1 VGSNLSGPTIFITH
15 ELAKATQKIII
26 QKQSNSTELTLRRR
40 RNFMTEEVEVER
52 GSNWKKFVRKH
63 WNIVAIFVVAG
74 ILAFTGAVY
83 VYLWFVGDAQSTG
96 LVPSTIG
103 LLTMENIVMSTL
115 HLIFW
120 ELLFIGIPAIV
131 GAVAGWQWWKRLPE
145 EEKKEYQFSGK
156 RLRTT
161 SGGSGVSLLF
171 FIAFCIKVFIDGNWN
186 VAIASWTLD
195 YVVGSTVTILVWTAI
210 IFGIPAAIGV
220 SWWIHHEI
228 KKNP

>member
-1 VGSNLSGPTIFITH
+1 
-15 ELAKATQKIII
+15 
-26 QKQSNSTELTLRRR
+26 
-40 RNFMTEEVEVER
+40 MTGEVEVEK

-74 ILAFTGAVY
+74 IFAVAGAVY
-83 VYLWFVGDAQSTG
+83 VYFWFVGEAQSTG
-96 LVPSTIG
+96 LVPTTIG

-120 ELLFIGIPAIV
+120 ELLFIGIPAII

-145 EEKKEYQFSGK
+145 EEKKEYHFSGK
-156 RLRTT
+156 RARTT

-186 VAIASWTLD
+186 VAIASWTVD
-195 YVVGSTVTILVWTAI
+195 YVVDSMVTIIVWTAI

-220 SWWIHHEI
+220 IWWIHHEI

>member
-1 VGSNLSGPTIFITH
+1 
-15 ELAKATQKIII
+15 
-26 QKQSNSTELTLRRR
+26 
-40 RNFMTEEVEVER
+40 MTEEVEVEK

-83 VYLWFVGDAQSTG
+83 VYLWFVGEAQSTG
-96 LVPSTIG
+96 LMPSTVG

-120 ELLFIGIPAIV
+120 ELLFIGIPAII

-145 EEKKEYQFSGK
+145 EEKKEYHFSGK
-156 RLRTT
+156 RARTT

-186 VAIASWTLD
+186 VAIASWTVD
-195 YVVGSTVTILVWTAI
+195 YVVGSMVTILVWTAI
-210 IFGIPAAIGV
+210 IFGIPALIGV
-220 SWWIHHEI
+220 IWWIHHEI